1 MAVSSTTNNSL
12 ITSLLPKTSTTTATS
27 GFDTAKALK
36 DAVAQTLTTSLG
48 AGQFDV
54 TTISKALAAADV
66 ATKKQYLTDKQT
78 AIQTKVGG
86 YDLLSSALDSIK
98 TNLATLNSPAT
109 FNAMSVTA
117 SDSTALSSSITGKPA
132 AGAYD
137 VTINQRAQAHTLAS
151 VGTPSQYTALGTGTF
166 NLTVGGSTK
175 AITID
180 SSNNTLQGLKGAIN
194 SAGLGVNASIVN
206 DGSGYRLVMA
216 AQQTGQGNGITLDVV
231 DGDGNNTDTSGLS
244 QFAFGA
250 GTNNMAQTVAAQDAQ
265 FNVNGLSLTS
275 TTNTAAGVID
285 GVTLNLNKAQPGVPI
300 TLTVGADTAG
310 LSDKVQ
316 SFVDDMNAMHD
327 VLKYL
332 GSYSKDPEDPTKGS
346 LKGEQALKQVDSNIK
361 KFLQFRTSDGGAYQS
376 LADIGIKSNLDGT
389 LSLDTDKLTAA
400 ISADPS
406 AVGKLFSANAVASDG
421 QVSYTGSSDKTIEG
435 KYNLTVN
442 QSARQALYL
451 GGTATGAATDPITIA
466 SGDNSFAL
474 SINGTASTTLSLAA
488 GTYTR
493 ENLAK
498 VMQTAINN
506 DANLKA
512 KGLTVQMGFDSAN
525 NRFQL
530 SSDKFGSESTLNL
543 TSLSAGMQTSMGL
556 ATGAGGAGSYAG
568 QDVMGSLEK
577 DGTAYTFA
585 GTGQHVKINSFL
597 TGAPRDLE
605 FDIAGTAT
613 GSRGSLTFQ
622 RGFGAQM
629 TKSITDMFDA
639 KNGAIGVAVTALGKR
654 DADYTDKL
662 KKVEVSYES
671 ALARYTNQ
679 FSIVNQTISSMNSLR
694 TSLSASLSSS
704 SSNG

>member
-1 MAVSSTTNNSL
+1 MAVSNSL
-12 ITSLLPKTSTTTATS
+12 ISSLLPTTTNTTSKS

-54 TTISKALAAADV
+54 GTISKALATAEV

-78 AIQTKVGG
+78 AIKNKLAGF
-86 YDLLSSALDSIK
+86 DLLSNALDSIK
-98 TNLATLNSPAT
+98 KNLSGLNTPAT
-109 FNAMSVTA
+109 FNAMSITA
-117 SDSTALSSSITGKPA
+117 SDSTALGATLTGKPS
-132 AGAYD
+132 AGAYE

-206 DGSGYRLVMA
+206 DGTGYRLVMA
-216 AQQTGQGNGITLDVV
+216 SQQTGQGNGISISVTD
-231 DGDGNNTDTSGLS
+231 DDGNDTDTAGLS
-244 QFAFGA
+244 QFAFGN
-250 GTNNMAQTVAAQDAQ
+250 GTNNMAQTIAAQDAQ
-265 FNVNGLSLTS
+265 FTVNGLSLTS
-275 TTNTAAGVID
+275 STNTATGVID
-285 GVTLNLNKAQPGVPI
+285 GVSLNLNKAQAGVPI
-300 TLTVGADTAG
+300 TLTVGADTSG

-316 SFVDDMNAMHD
+316 SFVDDMNAMRD
-327 VLKYL
+327 VVKYL
-332 GSYSKDPEDPTKGS
+332 GSYEKDPADPTKGS
-346 LKGEQALKQVDSNIK
+346 LKGEQSLKQITNDIK
-361 KFLQFRTSDGGAYQS
+361 KFMQFRTSDGGAYQTM
-376 LADIGIKSNLDGT
+376 ADIGIKSNLDGT
-389 LSLDTDKLTAA
+389 LSLDTAKLTAA

-406 AVGKLFSANAVASDG
+406 AVGKLFSANAVATDN
-421 QVSYTGSSDKTIEG
+421 QVSYTGSSDKTVAG
-435 KYNLTVN
+435 TYNLTVD

-451 GGTATGAATDPITIA
+451 GDTATGAAIDPITITA
-466 SGDNSFAL
+466 GNNSFAL
-474 SINGTASTTLSLAA
+474 SLNGTASTTLSVAA

-530 SSDKFGSESTLNL
+530 STDKFGSASTINF
-543 TSLSAGMQTSMGL
+543 TSLGSDLTNNMGL
-556 ATGAGGAGSYAG
+556 ATGAGSTGSYAG
-568 QDVMGSLEK
+568 QDVFGSLEK
-577 DGTAYTFA
+577 DGTAYTFT

-597 TGAPRDLE
+597 SGSPRDLE
-605 FDIAGTAT
+605 FDVAGSAT
-613 GSRGSLTFQ
+613 GSRGTLTFQ
-622 RGFGAQM
+622 RGFAAQM
-629 TKSITDMFDA
+629 TKSITDMFNS
-639 KNGAIGVAVTALGKR
+639 KNGTIGVSVTALGKR

-671 ALARYTNQ
+671 ALARYSQQ
-679 FSIVNQTISSMNSLR
+679 FSIVNQTISSMNTLR
-694 TSLSASLSSS
+694 TSLGASLSSS
-704 SSNG
+704 SSK